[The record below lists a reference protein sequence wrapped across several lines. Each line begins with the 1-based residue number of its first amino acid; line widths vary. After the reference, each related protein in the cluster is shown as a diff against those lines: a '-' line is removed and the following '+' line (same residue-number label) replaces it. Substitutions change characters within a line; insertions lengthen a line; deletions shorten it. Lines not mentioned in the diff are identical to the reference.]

1 MLKYIEQQ
9 IWRDQKVNTHA
20 HIPFLEVLGIAHIG
34 GHCRHS
40 AVKLSVPGSPV
51 AMEDAALLVVMGPA
65 LTIWCDVATEIGES
79 ALPELVAPEGHRLWC
94 GGHKIR
100 QEA

>member
-1 MLKYIEQQ
+1 
-9 IWRDQKVNTHA
+9 
-20 HIPFLEVLGIAHIG
+20 
-34 GHCRHS
+34 
-40 AVKLSVPGSPV
+40 
-51 AMEDAALLVVMGPA
+51 MEDAAFLVVLGPA